1 MAYRYHRARI
11 LVFQALF
18 EAEFGLIPA
27 PDALGRG
34 AAFAHLPAP
43 EQAYARTLVDGV
55 GAHRADLDAIITR
68 FAPIFPVAQLSVLD
82 RTVLRIALCEL
93 LFNNAAVPPGT
104 VINEAVEL
112 AKTFGSD
119 SSRRFVNGVLGA
131 VSRAGVGVAEGPGAE
146 TEDSD
151 GPV

>member
-1 MAYRYHRARI
+1 MSEQAPP
-11 LVFQALF
+11 LVRPFR
-18 EAEFGLIPA
+18 GLRPA
-27 PDALGRG
+27 PQY
-34 AAFAHLPAP
+34 AAEVAAP
-43 EQAYARTLVDGV
+43 PYDVVSTA
-55 GAHRADLDAIITR
+55 
-68 FAPIFPVAQLSVLD
+68 
-82 RTVLRIALCEL
+82 
-93 LFNNAAVPPGT
+93 
-104 VINEAVEL
+104 EAVEL